1 MTEPMTTAKA
11 IGSITRMFSS
21 SFTKKTVLRW
31 KNKRERRESMRIC
44 YIENAPDI
52 EFLSRLGKEP
62 SQRELSE
69 ELKIPRATIEEW
81 LQTGRSS
88 SNELP
93 LWRNNFI
100 GYNV

>member
-1 MTEPMTTAKA
+1 
-11 IGSITRMFSS
+11 
-21 SFTKKTVLRW
+21 
-31 KNKRERRESMRIC
+31 MRIC